1 MSSPRTGA
9 RLLVEQ
15 LLLQGVNHLFCVPG
29 ESFLAVLDAAH
40 DVPTLRL
47 VVNRHE
53 SGTTFMA
60 AAHARLTA
68 QPAVAFV
75 TRGPG
80 ACNAAIGVHLAFQD
94 ALPMVLFI
102 GQSPTGVLEREA
114 FQEIDLRRMFG
125 PIAKWVVQVDQ
136 TERIPEFVGRA
147 FQTAASGRPGPVVV
161 VLPEDVLDRTVS
173 VEDARCHQPVLSAP
187 SDTQIAAF
195 RRLLGRAMRP
205 IAIVGGPGWNPG
217 ACENLRGFAE
227 ANQLPVACA
236 FRHQDVFDNRHANYA
251 GELGFGVNPKLAARV
266 READLVIALGAR
278 LDEVTTGGYTIL
290 ESPVPR
296 QALIHV
302 HADVNELGRVFQADL
317 MINTGMPQIAARLS
331 MTPPIEDAPWADTA
345 AAAHAELAAWQ
356 SRPQSPPDQ
365 ALDLWQV
372 MRDLRAAMPED
383 AIVCNGAGNF
393 SGWLHRFFPYYGIG
407 TQLAPANGSMGYAVP
422 AAISARI
429 SAPDRTVVCVS
440 GDGDSLMSA
449 QEMATGVKHGA
460 PVLFLVFNN
469 GIYGT
474 IRMHQEQRFPG
485 RVVATGLSNPDFPK
499 FAEAFGAAGFR
510 VSTTAQFA
518 PALESALTAIRQRR
532 QSALIELVCD
542 PKLLSPTFRLPA

>member
-1 MSSPRTGA
+1 MSTPRTGA

-40 DVPTLRL
+40 DVPSLRL

-60 AAHARLTA
+60 AAHARLTS

-80 ACNAAIGVHLAFQD
+80 ACNAAVGVHLAFQD
-94 ALPMVLFI
+94 ALPMVLFV

-125 PIAKWVVQVDQ
+125 PIAKWVVQIDQ
-136 TERIPEFVGRA
+136 AERIPEFIGRA
-147 FQTAASGRPGPVVV
+147 FQTATSGRPGPVVV
-161 VLPEDVLDRTVS
+161 VLPEDVLDRTVN

-187 SDTQIAAF
+187 SDTQIATF
-195 RRLLGRAMRP
+195 RRLLGRATRP
-205 IAIVGGPGWNPG
+205 IAIVGGPGWNPS

-227 ANQLPVACA
+227 ANQLPVASA
-236 FRHQDVFDNRHANYA
+236 FRYQDVFDNRHANYA

-266 READLVIALGAR
+266 READLVIALGTR
-278 LDEVTTGGYTIL
+278 LDEVTTGGYAHL

-296 QALIHV
+296 QTLIHV
-302 HADVNELGRVFQADL
+302 HSDVNELGRVFQAEL
-317 MINTGMPQIAARLS
+317 MINTGMPQIAARLA
-331 MTPPIEDAPWADTA
+331 MTPPIEDAPWAATTA
-345 AAAHAELAAWQ
+345 AARAELAAWQ
-356 SRPQSPPDQ
+356 SRPETLSNQ

-372 MRDLRAAMPED
+372 VRDLRAALPED

-429 SAPDRTVVCVS
+429 SAPDKTVVCVT
-440 GDGDSLMSA
+440 GDGDFLMSA
-449 QEMATGVKHGA
+449 QELATGVKHGA

-499 FAEAFGAAGFR
+499 FAESFGALGLR

-518 PALESALTAIRQRR
+518 PALDSALAAIRQRR

-542 PKLLSPTFRLPA
+542 PKLLSPTLRLAA